1 MNQEQK
7 SATQTVPLLK
17 KPNFYLI
24 GAPKCG
30 TTSLALYLSGHPNLF
45 FCDPKEPFYWNS
57 DYPELRR
64 KEHLHTLADY
74 ESLFSEVS
82 EQESIVAEGST
93 TYLSSQTAVREIR
106 EYNPDALFLAML
118 RNPVEAMRSFHSEL
132 VYTSNEDVEDFEEA
146 WNLQSRRAAGESIPK
161 LCREP
166 AWLQYRKMGSYASQ
180 IRRFFELVPEPQRRV
195 YLFDDY
201 SMDTPG
207 TYRQVLS
214 FLGLPDD
221 NRQTFPRL
229 KQSRKKRF
237 EFVHRFFRVPPKPLE
252 PIAIRVRRYVAN
264 QHSGPVGAAKKLFV
278 KSHKRPPLRAEFVEH
293 LKNEFHDD
301 VMQLGELLGRDLSH
315 WVK

>member
-1 MNQEQK
+1 M
-7 SATQTVPLLK
+7 TVGASPQLK
-17 KPNFYLI
+17 KPNFFLI

-64 KEHLHTLADY
+64 KEHLHTLAEY
-74 ESLFSEVS
+74 EALFSEVS
-82 EQESIVAEGST
+82 EQETIVAEGST
-93 TYLSSQTAVREIR
+93 TYLSSQTAVREILD
-106 EYNPDALFLAML
+106 YNPDALFLAML

-132 VYTSNEDVEDFEEA
+132 VYTSNEEVEDFEEA

-166 AWLQYRKMGSYASQ
+166 TWLQYRKMGSYASQ
-180 IRRFFELVPEPQRRV
+180 VRRFFELVPEAQRRV
-195 YLFDDY
+195 FLFDDY
-201 SMDTPG
+201 SVDTPG
-207 TYRQVLS
+207 TYRQVLE

-278 KSHKRPPLRAEFVEH
+278 KSHKRPPLREEFVEY

-301 VMQLGELLGRDLSH
+301 VMELSELLGRDLSH
-315 WVK
+315 WVD